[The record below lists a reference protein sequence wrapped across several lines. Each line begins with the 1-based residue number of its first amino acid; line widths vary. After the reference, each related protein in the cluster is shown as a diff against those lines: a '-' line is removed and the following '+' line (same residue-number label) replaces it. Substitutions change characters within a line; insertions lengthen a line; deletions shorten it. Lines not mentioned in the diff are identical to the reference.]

1 MMSIREFRIKNYE
14 LRILKKTDVEEFK
27 YLFRNLRIN
36 YEYKFL
42 ILNQIGEKIW
52 TDS

>member
-1 MMSIREFRIKNYE
+1 MRSIREFRIKNYE
-14 LRILKKTDVEEFK
+14 FKEKTDVEEFK